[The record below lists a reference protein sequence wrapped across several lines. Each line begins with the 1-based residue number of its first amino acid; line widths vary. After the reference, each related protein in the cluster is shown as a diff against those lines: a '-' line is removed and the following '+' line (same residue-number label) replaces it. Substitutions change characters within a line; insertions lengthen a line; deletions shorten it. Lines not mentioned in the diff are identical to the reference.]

1 MRIMVTGGAGFIG
14 SNLVWTLV
22 GAGHAVLV
30 IDDMSTGRVANLHPA
45 ASFRTLD
52 ILSPE
57 FPTVLAEF
65 APDVVVHLAA
75 QTSVPASVADPEHDW
90 TVNVEGTRAVARAA
104 AAANVKRVL
113 SASSAAVYGEPVVV
127 PLPETARKTPIN
139 PYGTSKLA
147 AESAIAAELRGTGT
161 DFASFR
167 FANVYGPRQDWQGEG
182 GVVAIFTAKMHAREA
197 ATIYGSG
204 QQTRDFIYVGDIVR
218 GILDAIDADEP
229 LAGAGEDGPAY
240 NLSTGTQLSV
250 NELVAHLRSA
260 TRSLGDLKYADA
272 REGDIEHSALD
283 PLKAYETFGF
293 RAAVPI
299 EAGLALTVKWFAQNS

>member
-22 GAGHAVLV
+22 GAGHDVMV
-30 IDDMSTGRVANLHPA
+30 IDDLSTGRIGNLHPA
-45 ASFRTLD
+45 AAFRTLG

-57 FPTVLAEF
+57 FPSVLAQF
-65 APDVVVHLAA
+65 GPDVVVHLAA
-75 QTSVPASVADPEHDW
+75 QTSVPASVADPQHDW
-90 TVNVEGTRAVARAA
+90 TVNVDGTRAVARAA
-104 AAANVKRVL
+104 AAAGVKRVL

-127 PLPETARKTPIN
+127 PLPETAAKTPIN
-139 PYGTSKLA
+139 PYGSSKLA
-147 AESAIAAELRGTGT
+147 AESAIAEELRGTET

-167 FANVYGPRQDWQGEG
+167 FANVYGPRQDWLGEG
-182 GVVAIFTAKMHAREA
+182 GVVAIFTAKMHAKEA
-197 ATIYGSG
+197 ATVYGSG
-204 QQTRDFIYVGDIVR
+204 RQTRDFIYVGDIVR
-218 GILDAIDADEP
+218 GILDAIDADVP

-260 TRSLGDLKYADA
+260 TRYLGELNRADA

-283 PLKAYETFGF
+283 PSKAYETFGF
-293 RAAVPI
+293 RATVPI
-299 EAGLALTVKWFAQNS
+299 EAGLALTAKWFAQQS

>member
-1 MRIMVTGGAGFIG
+1 MRIVVTGGAGFIG

-22 GAGHAVLV
+22 GAGHDVLV
-30 IDDMSTGRVANLHPA
+30 IDDMSAGRVENLHPA

-52 ILSPE
+52 ILSAE
-57 FPTVLAEF
+57 FPSVLADF

-75 QTSVPASVADPEHDW
+75 QTSVPASVVDPERDW
-90 TVNVEGTRAVARAA
+90 MVNVEGTRAVAQAA
-104 AAANVKRVL
+104 AAAGVKRML

-127 PLPETARKTPIN
+127 PLPETAAKTPIN

-147 AESAIAAELRGTGT
+147 AEAAIAAELRGTGT

-182 GVVAIFTAKMHAREA
+182 GVVAIFTAKMYAKEA
-197 ATIYGSG
+197 ATVYGSG
-204 QQTRDFIYVGDIVR
+204 DQTRDFIYVGDIVR
-218 GILDAIDADEP
+218 GILDAIDAGVP

-260 TRSLGDLKYADA
+260 TRYLGDLNQADA

-283 PLKAYETFGF
+283 PSKAYETFGF
-293 RAAVPI
+293 RATVPI
-299 EAGLALTVKWFAQNS
+299 EAGLALTAKWFAQRP

>member
-1 MRIMVTGGAGFIG
+1 MRIVVTGGAGFIG
-14 SNLVWTLV
+14 SNVVWTLV
-22 GAGHAVLV
+22 GAGHAALV
-30 IDDMSTGRVANLHPA
+30 IDDMSTGRVGNLHPA

-57 FPTVLAEF
+57 LPGVLAAFE
-65 APDVVVHLAA
+65 PDVVVHLAA
-75 QTSVPASVADPEHDW
+75 QTSVPASVADPKHDW

-104 AAANVKRVL
+104 AAAGVKRML

-127 PLPETARKTPIN
+127 PLPETAAKTPIN

-147 AESAIAAELRGTGT
+147 AESAIADELRGTAT

-182 GVVAIFTAKMHAREA
+182 GVVAIFTAKMHAKEA
-197 ATIYGSG
+197 ATVYGSG

-218 GILDAIDADEP
+218 GILDAIDAKVP
-229 LAGAGEDGPAY
+229 LAGAGADGPAY

-250 NELVAHLRSA
+250 NELVAYLRSA
-260 TRSLGDLKYADA
+260 TRYLGDLNHVEA

-283 PLKAYETFGF
+283 PAKAHKTFGF
-293 RAAVPI
+293 RATVPI
-299 EAGLALTVKWFAQNS
+299 ESGLALTVKWFAQQP